1 MNHSLKET
9 RNLAWIWRLG
19 GVAVNRVSSKK
30 TLNIYAMSV
39 AFAYSKVYYL
49 RVIEK
54 YMTSTGVFR
63 DQLHKTGHPD
73 L

>member
-9 RNLAWIWRLG
+9 PNLTWIGRLG
-19 GVAVNRVSSKK
+19 GVAVNRVLSKK

-63 DQLHKTGHPD
+63 DQVHKTGHPD